1 VPQFGQVQSAG
12 DTKLDESEKH
22 FAIAYRR
29 EANIGSGAVRGQKVK
44 LSGDG
49 VFQAYQLATETYNRS
64 VVQSRYS
71 EDAQGFFPSCS
82 AAA

>member
-1 VPQFGQVQSAG
+1 VSKSMRLTGH
-12 DTKLDESEKH
+12 TKLEESEKQ

-29 EANIGSGAVRGQKVK
+29 EANIGSGAVRGQRVK

-49 VFQAYQLATETYNRS
+49 VFQACQLATETYNRPR
-64 VVQSRYS
+64 VQSGCS